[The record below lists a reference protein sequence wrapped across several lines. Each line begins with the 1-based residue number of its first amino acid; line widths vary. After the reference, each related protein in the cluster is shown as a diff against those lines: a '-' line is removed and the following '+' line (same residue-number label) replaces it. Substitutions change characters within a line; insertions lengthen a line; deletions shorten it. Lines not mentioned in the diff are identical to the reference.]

1 MASKPMKNNPP
12 TTTTT
17 TVAPASSAD
26 ASGFTSNNTVTALAG
41 GMTTGYTLPSVA
53 AITNSSSPYQ
63 YTNADWQ
70 ILLSMTQADVLNVQR
85 YLMKA
90 YPDFKPGIMG
100 NPHDRKTQV
109 FFKDALGRINQ
120 YNADPKDSYGLGT
133 RGKDT
138 LGALQAL
145 GKAPQARTMG
155 TTKALASQRV
165 TSPTDLKAIFTK
177 AAQESLG
184 HGLGEGDINRMVEA
198 YQAKEIGYQKDFA
211 AGGVAVQNPDP
222 TTFAQSKF
230 KQDFGNEVNVQ
241 KMDSIFTAIDKAF
254 SKGQ

>member
-1 MASKPMKNNPP
+1 MTKQITIKPQTDYIDVPGGP
-12 TTTTT
+12 TPAGG
-17 TVAPASSAD
+17 VNFDYKAPAKSKFGNPAD
-26 ASGFTSNNTVTALAG
+26 
-41 GMTTGYTLPSVA
+41 
-53 AITNSSSPYQ
+53 PYQ

-70 ILLSMTQADVLNVQR
+70 MLLSLPQEDVLKVQR

-100 NPHDRKTQV
+100 NPHDRKTIT

-120 YNADPKDSYGLGT
+120 YSADTQDSYGLGI

-145 GKAPQARTMG
+145 GKVPQARTMG

-177 AAQESLG
+177 AAQEALG
-184 HGLGEGDINRMVEA
+184 RNVGEGDLNRMIEA

-211 AGGVAVQNPDP
+211 AGGVAVQTPDP
-222 TTFAQSKF
+222 TTFAQNKF
-230 KQDFGNEVNVQ
+230 KKDFGDEVNVQ
-241 KMDSIFTAIDKAF
+241 KMDSIFTAIDNAF

>member
-1 MASKPMKNNPP
+1 MPKQITIKPQGDLIDIPGGP
-12 TTTTT
+12 T
-17 TVAPASSAD
+17 P
-26 ASGFTSNNTVTALAG
+26 AG
-41 GMTTGYTLPSVA
+41 GVDFKYETPTKRGEVNTPDNP
-53 AITNSSSPYQ
+53 IQ

-70 ILLSMTQADVLNVQR
+70 MLLSMPQEDVLKVQR

-100 NPHDRKTQV
+100 NPHDRKTIT

-120 YNADPKDSYGLGT
+120 YSADPKDSYGLGI

-145 GKAPQARTMG
+145 GKVPQARTMG

-177 AAQESLG
+177 AAQEALG
-184 HGLGEGDINRMVEA
+184 RNVGEGDLNRMIEA

-211 AGGVAVQNPDP
+211 AGGVAVQTPDP
-222 TTFAQSKF
+222 TTFAQNKF
-230 KQDFGNEVNVQ
+230 KKDFGDEVNVQ
-241 KMDSIFTAIDKAF
+241 KMDSIFTAIDNAF

>member
-1 MASKPMKNNPP
+1 MTSTPSITKPQGDLIDP
-12 TTTTT
+12 TGAG
-17 TVAPASSAD
+17 APAGGVDFSYETPTKR
-26 ASGFTSNNTVTALAG
+26 GEVNT
-41 GMTTGYTLPSVA
+41 PDNP
-53 AITNSSSPYQ
+53 IQ

-70 ILLSMTQADVLNVQR
+70 MLLSMPQADVLKVQR

-100 NPHDRKTQV
+100 NPHDRKTITY
-109 FFKDALGRINQ
+109 FKDALGRINQ
-120 YNADPKDSYGLGT
+120 YSADPKDSYGLGI

-138 LGALQAL
+138 LGALQTL
-145 GKAPQARTMG
+145 SKVPQART
-155 TTKALASQRV
+155 TSTAKATPTQRV

-177 AAQESLG
+177 AAQDTLG
-184 HGLGEGDINRMVEA
+184 HGLGEGDINQMIQA
-198 YQAKEIGYQKDFA
+198 YQSKEINYAKEYA

-241 KMDSIFTAIDKAF
+241 KMDGIFNAIDQAL
-254 SKGQ
+254 SKGKQ

>member
-1 MASKPMKNNPP
+1 MAPKPMKNNPP

-17 TVAPASSAD
+17 TVAPASAAD
-26 ASGFTSNNTVTALAG
+26 ASGFSSVANASGLAG
-41 GMTTGYTLPSVA
+41 GVTAGYTPPAKSLFGNPA
-53 AITNSSSPYQ
+53 TPYP
-63 YTNADWQ
+63 YTNTDWQ
-70 ILLSMTQADVLNVQR
+70 MLFSFPQEDVLKVQR

-100 NPHDRKTQV
+100 NPHDKKTLI

-120 YNADPKDSYGLGT
+120 YNADPQDSLGT
-133 RGKDT
+133 KGKDT
-138 LGALQAL
+138 LGALQVL
-145 GKAPQARTMG
+145 GTVPQARTMG

-184 HGLGEGDINRMVEA
+184 HGLGEGDINRMIEA

-222 TTFAQSKF
+222 TAFAQSKF
-230 KQDFGNEVNVQ
+230 KQDFGTEVNVQ
-241 KMDSIFTAIDKAF
+241 KMDNIFTAIDKAF